1 MARATLKAHEA
12 IPLPVPALGMVVPVW
27 FNPRL
32 PLRTIKERLRLT
44 LSGTELYVGPGR
56 LAVVVDGDGRSLKVL
71 KELLKEGVGPRE
83 GDLKLLPLRRNC
95 GKGRGLVEG
104 LKALLPQKDLH
115 FFAFRDGDG
124 DHYLN
129 DLMNLYRYALWMREK
144 GGGEDL
150 MVIGRRAH
158 IGRSVGMARADFEVI
173 LSRVTLEAL
182 KFHLARKGRA
192 LDLRFLSGY
201 EEVPDFLSGYK
212 IVSRSLAEL
221 MVRRDWQEIL
231 PRRTIDLYRYGM
243 ELIPLVEGAIRGALL
258 GEVQRLVGEERSL
271 SGHGRLADPRVNA
284 GLALWLFLRLRI
296 PGEAALTILDN
307 AIEGATLA
315 WDDERRTSLL
325 QFRNHIL
332 SGLRGHLPKGSPPGR
347 AFTSRGYI

>member
-1 MARATLKAHEA
+1 MARETLKPHEA
-12 IPLPVPALGMVVPVW
+12 IPLPVPALGVVMPVW

-32 PLRTIKERLRLT
+32 PLRTIGERLRLT
-44 LSGTELYVGPGR
+44 LSGTELYIGQGKLV
-56 LAVVVDGDGRSLKVL
+56 VVVDGDARSLRVL
-71 KELLKEGVGPRE
+71 KELLKEGVGPPE
-83 GDLKLLPLRRNC
+83 GHQRLIHLRRNR
-95 GKGRGLVEG
+95 GKGRALVEG

-144 GGGEDL
+144 GANDDL
-150 MVIGRRAH
+150 IVIGRRAH

-201 EEVPDFLSGYK
+201 EEVPDLMSGYK

-221 MVRRDWQEIL
+221 IVRRDWQEVL
-231 PRRTIDLYRYGM
+231 PKRTIDLYRYGM
-243 ELIPLVEGAIRGALL
+243 ELIPLVEGATRGGLL
-258 GEVQRLVGEERSL
+258 GEVQRRVGEERGL
-271 SGHGRLADPRVNA
+271 SGHGRFADPRVNA
-284 GLALWLFLRLRI
+284 GLALWLFLRL
-296 PGEAALTILDN
+296 
-307 AIEGATLA
+307 
-315 WDDERRTSLL
+315 
-325 QFRNHIL
+325 
-332 SGLRGHLPKGSPPGR
+332 
-347 AFTSRGYI
+347 